1 MNPCKR
7 VRKGEERRK
16 SVDRAEVMKDGDI
29 DILRITRHW
38 NTECSRPSIL

>member
-38 NTECSRPSIL
+38 NTECSRPSIP